1 MIPDFDYEGNLP
13 PGVHSATLIEIE
25 ERFSYNLTRK
35 EHLSHLKLLI
45 KDLIAIGCKTIYIDG
60 SFVTRKSLPNDMD
73 ICWENRGV
81 DLNNAK
87 RCLPILWELNF
98 PREKQQKK
106 YHADIF
112 PASCIERS
120 STLLFL
126 DFFQKDKTGNVKG
139 IIKLEGTSKYQI
151 VNK

>member
-1 MIPDFDYEGNLP
+1 MIPDFDDEGNLP
-13 PGVHSATLIEIE
+13 PGIHYATLAEVE
-25 ERFSYNLTRK
+25 ERFSYNLPRK
-35 EHLSHLKLLI
+35 EHFAHLKLLI
-45 KDLIAIGCKTIYIDG
+45 TDLISIGCKTIYIDG
-60 SFVTRKSLPNDMD
+60 SFVTRKSLPKDMD

-87 RCLPILWELNF
+87 NCMPILWDLYF

-112 PASCIERS
+112 PASCVERS

-139 IIKLEGTSKYQI
+139 IIKLDI
-151 VNK
+151 